1 MVNPISSN
9 NVARLRPPGEADT
22 PPARAGG
29 AAAAAPTR
37 PTGGPAADGVSLS
50 ANASR
55 LPEALTQGPPV
66 DRALVDR
73 IGAAIAEGKYPIKP
87 DLIAEALFRDVHDM
101 NS

>member
-1 MVNPISSN
+1 MVAPISSN
-9 NVARLRPPGEADT
+9 NITRLRPAGEADT
-22 PPARAGG
+22 SPTRAAG
-29 AAAAAPTR
+29 AAAAPTR
-37 PTGGPAADGVSLS
+37 LPGGPSADGVSLS
-50 ANASR
+50 ADASR

-73 IGAAIAEGKYPIKP
+73 IGAAIAEGNYPIKP